1 MIYLFLSVL
10 VSSSLFVIFK
20 LFNKYQV
27 NTFNAIVINYLVA
40 SITGLL
46 LYPSPWNIAQ
56 VTGSAWFPGTVF
68 LGFMFIFIFM
78 VMARTAQEIGLS
90 VASVAGKMSL
100 VIPVIFGIAVYGES
114 MNIIK
119 SAGIILALAAVY
131 LVSLKADE
139 PNRLNRNKW
148 FLPAILFAGSGIIDT
163 TLKYLESKYVA
174 QEAFPLYSSSI
185 FAIAALAGSTVL
197 IYRLSTGKLSFRPK
211 DILGGI
217 FLGIPN
223 YFSIYFILKALKQ
236 DAMESSVVF
245 SVNNVAIVLL
255 TTIFGIVLFRE
266 KLQPKNW
273 IGVVLAMISILLIT
287 FSKL

>member
-40 SITGLL
+40 SMTGLL
-46 LYPSPWNIAQ
+46 LYTPSWTIEQ
-56 VTGSAWFPGTVF
+56 VTGSGWFPGTVF

-78 VMARTAQEIGLS
+78 IMARTAQEIGLS

-114 MNIIK
+114 LNLMK
-119 SAGIILALAAVY
+119 LAGIVMALAAVY
-131 LVSLKADE
+131 LVSLKTNA

-163 TLKYLESKYVA
+163 TLKYLESKYVT
-174 QEAFPLYSSSI
+174 QEEFPLYSSSI
-185 FAIAALAGSTVL
+185 FAIAALVGGGVL
-197 IYRLSTGKLSFRPK
+197 MYRLALGKLSFRPK

-217 FLGIPN
+217 FLGVPN
-223 YFSIYFILKALKQ
+223 YFSIYFILKALGQ
-236 DAMESSVVF
+236 EAMESSVVF

-255 TTIFGIVLFRE
+255 TTIFGILLFRE

-273 IGVVLAMISILLIT
+273 TGVALAIISIVLIT
-287 FSKL
+287 FSKW